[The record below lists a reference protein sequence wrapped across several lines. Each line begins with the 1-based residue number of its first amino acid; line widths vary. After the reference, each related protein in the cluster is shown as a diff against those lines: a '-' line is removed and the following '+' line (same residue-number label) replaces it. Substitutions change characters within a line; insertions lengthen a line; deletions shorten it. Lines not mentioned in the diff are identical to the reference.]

1 MKSGRGTFSRS
12 PTSGA
17 TRRTVHG
24 PCFRGRRADKNAF
37 RTVSISNSGLEL
49 WGFEFLGRRLVWGY
63 ETRVTIYVH
72 ISFRRKTIKG
82 TRKPGEKSKIAGR
95 NFEQCGAA
103 YDP

>member
-1 MKSGRGTFSRS
+1 MKSWRGTFSRS

-49 WGFEFLGRRLVWGY
+49 WGFKFLGRRLVWGY

-72 ISFRRKTIKG
+72 ISFARQTKDDQGYSKTRGKIKNRRS
-82 TRKPGEKSKIAGR
+82 E
-95 NFEQCGAA
+95 F
-103 YDP
+103 